1 MFELILCSIF
11 TVLPDYLVRRY
22 VQGKTWG
29 NELTLFSVWYELR
42 WGLTACLILTVSLIT
57 IVFYYHP
64 ATSNV
69 SSLFRTVSILPEEGG
84 RVAEVFVENEQEVS
98 AGDRLFR
105 LEDSTQRASVE
116 TAKRRIE
123 EVSAAFELAD
133 SELAA
138 ADGAIGQAEGALEQI
153 EDELARKRP
162 LAAEGSAIVSE
173 KEIERLEN
181 ALAQRTGALDA
192 AIANR
197 QAVESKISVLLPAQ
211 KATAEAALEQA
222 EAELA
227 KTVIYAGV
235 GGIIDQFA
243 LQVGD
248 FVSPLL
254 RPAGILIPEDP
265 GRGRFFAAFGQIS
278 AQVLHVGMLAEIT
291 CASKPFTVVP
301 MVVTGV
307 QDVIP
312 AGQFRPTDQL
322 IDLQDRGRPGTIMVW
337 LEPLYPGQTDDL
349 PPGSK
354 CIANA
359 YTSNHDKLDDDRLSA
374 GTWLFYHMVDTVGLV
389 HAIILRLQA
398 MFLPVQTLVFAG
410 H

>member
-133 SELAA
+133 SELDA

-197 QAVESKISVLLPAQ
+197 QAVESKISVLLP
-211 KATAEAALEQA
+211 
-222 EAELA
+222 
-227 KTVIYAGV
+227 
-235 GGIIDQFA
+235 
-243 LQVGD
+243 
-248 FVSPLL
+248 
-254 RPAGILIPEDP
+254 
-265 GRGRFFAAFGQIS
+265 
-278 AQVLHVGMLAEIT
+278 
-291 CASKPFTVVP
+291 
-301 MVVTGV
+301 
-307 QDVIP
+307 
-312 AGQFRPTDQL
+312 
-322 IDLQDRGRPGTIMVW
+322 
-337 LEPLYPGQTDDL
+337 
-349 PPGSK
+349 
-354 CIANA
+354 
-359 YTSNHDKLDDDRLSA
+359 
-374 GTWLFYHMVDTVGLV
+374 
-389 HAIILRLQA
+389 
-398 MFLPVQTLVFAG
+398 
-410 H
+410 